1 MKDQKQR
8 MRAGQ
13 DYDDLNDDENSIND
27 IKIDDVMKGMK
38 QQIEPVQ
45 KMGMVPVLDPKDDNS
60 QHDNPNDNEDDD
72 KDFDP
77 LQNF

>member
-38 QQIEPVQ
+38 Q
-45 KMGMVPVLDPKDDNS
+45 
-60 QHDNPNDNEDDD
+60 
-72 KDFDP
+72 
-77 LQNF
+77 